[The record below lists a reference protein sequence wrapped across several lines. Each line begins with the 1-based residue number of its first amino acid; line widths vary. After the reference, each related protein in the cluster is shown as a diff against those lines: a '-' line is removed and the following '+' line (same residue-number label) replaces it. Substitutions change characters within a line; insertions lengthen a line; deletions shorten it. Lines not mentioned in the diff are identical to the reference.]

1 MIKKINYYLLI
12 ILISNNAFA
21 ENVITKGS
29 GAIESD
35 ANVVS
40 WISLINWALTAGGG
54 VYASVLGYGAL
65 KHVKHGEYGSGING
79 LSAAALA
86 GGITYFVHTYLAK

>member
-1 MIKKINYYLLI
+1 MIKKLNFYLLL
-12 ILISNNAFA
+12 ILTTNNAFA
-21 ENVITKGS
+21 ENVITKGT

-40 WISLINWALTAGGG
+40 WVSLINWVLTAGGG

-65 KHVKHGEYGSGING
+65 KHVRHGEYGSGFNG
-79 LSAAALA
+79 LTAAALA
-86 GGITYFVHTYLAK
+86 GGITYFVHTYLTK